1 MAAGLLL
8 LAGYDGTQ
16 PFQDPFCGSGT
27 IAIEAAWIA
36 THRAPGLMRRFGFE
50 KLQNFDKEKWQAL
63 RREAEKQI
71 KPAAAP
77 ISGSDNDRYM
87 IRAALANA
95 QAAEVDNFIRFD
107 VQDAQPRGRT
117 ANTAL

>member
-1 MAAGLLL
+1 
-8 LAGYDGTQ
+8 
-16 PFQDPFCGSGT
+16 
-27 IAIEAAWIA
+27 
-36 THRAPGLMRRFGFE
+36 MRRFGFE

-71 KPAAAP
+71 KLAAAP

-95 QAAEVDNFIRFD
+95 KQLKWIISSALTCKMRR
-107 VQDAQPRGRT
+107 PRGRT